1 MSVYVCVCLLNTQR
15 IFISTTYCHIC
26 NEYKREK
33 ETHITE
39 IYFISHKTYDEMKV
53 DESVVSASSTRC
65 AGNSIQKLSSDKDNV
80 MCIKLIIRDT
90 DACH

>member
-15 IFISTTYCHIC
+15 IFISATYCHIC

-53 DESVVSASSTRC
+53 DESVVSASSTLDVQETPFR
-65 AGNSIQKLSSDKDNV
+65 NFHL
-80 MCIKLIIRDT
+80 IKT
-90 DACH
+90 M